1 MTNKFLP
8 TCYECNICPDKAT
21 CVLRDMYSLM
31 RHRVTYAANRR
42 WGVKNDSGRK
52 IIFL

>member
-21 CVLRDMYSLM
+21 CVLRDIVFFDATSCDICSKSKMESL
-31 RHRVTYAANRR
+31 
-42 WGVKNDSGRK
+42 K
-52 IIFL
+52 